1 MPAQRSISTA
11 VKSVAMHRLYESAWE
26 A

>member
-11 VKSVAMHRLYESAWE
+11 VKSVAMQRLYESAWE